1 MSDFFFIYLEGSK
14 RFIFFAVS
22 KNTKIMKKYFSS
34 PKILVIDLGP
44 ENEIISS
51 STIEHGMRTQS
62 VDDDDSQ
69 KAHSRGGI
77 WDDM

>member
-1 MSDFFFIYLEGSK
+1 
-14 RFIFFAVS
+14 
-22 KNTKIMKKYFSS
+22 MKKYFSS
-34 PKILVIDLGP
+34 PKILVIDLEP
-44 ENEIISS
+44 EDEIISS
-51 STIEHGMRTQS
+51 STIEYGMRTQS